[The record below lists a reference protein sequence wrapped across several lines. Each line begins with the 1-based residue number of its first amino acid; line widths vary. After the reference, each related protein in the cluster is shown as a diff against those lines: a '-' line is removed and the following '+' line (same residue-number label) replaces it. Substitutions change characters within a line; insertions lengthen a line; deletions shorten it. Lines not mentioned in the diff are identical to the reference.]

1 MGKSWQ
7 RLLGG
12 NRELTRSISDYIKQR
27 NKITRLEWTSTIR
40 PMMRNVQNT
49 IQQQILSIPATE
61 WEMFNLKR
69 ITDSINLTIRQ
80 FESQFANALVAG
92 QEGLAVVASD
102 FTTAQ
107 APLVGLRAPAQALL
121 GTELIETITP
131 LTQNLVKFF
140 ADDMAKV
147 IGGSISDSLITR
159 KTVGQAVIDLRS
171 KFGIDSGQIEILSTK
186 KVLLENEFQL
196 GRVSKATYKK
206 EIKAINRQLNKG
218 SIMSYARAERIVRTE
233 MLTAA
238 SMAQQVTGLEIAEI
252 NPDARKVWLWSHKPT
267 GRVDHQRVEAA
278 TRDNPIKVDQPFIVG
293 GESGMFP
300 RSPEL
305 SAKQRISCACSH
317 AIVNINDT
325 AGLAGIGVGVKGL

>member
-1 MGKSWQ
+1 MGKRWQ

-12 NRELTRSISDYIKQR
+12 NPELARSISAYIKQR
-27 NKITRLEWTSTIR
+27 NKITRLEWTNIIR
-40 PMMRNVQNT
+40 PMMRDVQNT
-49 IQQQILSIPATE
+49 IQQQILAIPPTE

-92 QEGLAVVASD
+92 QEGLAQVASD
-102 FTTAQ
+102 FTVAQ
-107 APLVGLRAPAQALL
+107 APLVGLASPAQSLL

-131 LTQNLVKFF
+131 LTQNLVKYF
-140 ADDMAKV
+140 ADDMAKT
-147 IGGSISDSLITR
+147 IGGSISNSILTR

-171 KFGIDSGQIEILSTK
+171 KFGIDSGRIEKLQTE
-186 KVLLENEFQL
+186 KVLLNNEF
-196 GRVSKATYKK
+196 KK
-206 EIKAINRQLNKG
+206 GNITKSAFQKRNKAINRQLNKG

-233 MLTAA
+233 MLTAS

-267 GRVDHQRVEAA
+267 GRIDHQRVEAV
-278 TRDNPIKVDQPFIVG
+278 TRDNPIRVDAPFIVG

-305 SAKQRISCACSH
+305 SAKQRISCACSQ

-325 AGLAGIGVGVKGL
+325 AGLAGIGAGVRGL